1 MAPSVELSDG
11 VSRCPTFFVGTE
23 RQKQKLEGFSRR
35 EQHFE
40 EALKDSKPLCFNSQ
54 SYQKTHPAKASK
66 GHKDADATLVSP
78 FILGV
83 ADGVSQVEDFG
94 IDASLLPN
102 ELLKV
107 CEELG
112 MCQLL
117 PDNKLAPQD
126 SYCGPIPLIRRAF
139 EATESLGSLTVILA
153 IMDNSTQIHGKQHPM
168 LSIITIG
175 DCELLILRRGQ
186 EGSSPLQLVCHTEMQ
201 RINGHAQTPLQ
212 LARVDARIDPHF
224 NEGITIEVIEK
235 GSVVH
240 CVSAHEGDIVVM
252 GSDGVF
258 DNLFLHEIVELCNL
272 VLPPGQPSPLH
283 KAQLSHLATL
293 IVKACH
299 DKTEFGP
306 GGLPE
311 APIGQG
317 GKKDDTSVVV
327 AEVVEWTEAHRKTF
341 MPAQQTHQWQTLLDR
356 LNSNARDKS
365 AQGQL
370 FEMSFDKCCSGNGVY
385 DSDEEF
391 ESRSTHVEPEPSA
404 TSSSDDDWAALMSE
418 SDWPSKITGCTNVPL
433 PPTSHWGNALT
444 KPNLRRDLAQLPPNP
459 GARSWSPRTPEVQQ
473 LHRSDPVHTGFG
485 PRPPKHSGIAP
496 FGLTPPM
503 APPWVPVL
511 LQAQRY

>member
-1 MAPSVELSDG
+1 MYQQVTDSNLA
-11 VSRCPTFFVGTE
+11 
-23 RQKQKLEGFSRR
+23 
-35 EQHFE
+35 H
-40 EALKDSKPLCFNSQ
+40 KDS
-54 SYQKTHPAKASK
+54 YR
-66 GHKDADATLVSP
+66 
-78 FILGV
+78 
-83 ADGVSQVEDFG
+83 
-94 IDASLLPN
+94 
-102 ELLKV
+102 
-107 CEELG
+107 
-112 MCQLL
+112 
-117 PDNKLAPQD
+117 
-126 SYCGPIPLIRRAF
+126 GPIPLIRRAY

-153 IMDNSTQIHGKQHPM
+153 IMDNSTQLHGKQHPM

-186 EGSSPLQLVCHTEMQ
+186 EEGRSPLQLVCHTEMQ

-235 GSVVH
+235 GSAVH
-240 CVSAHEGDIVVM
+240 CVSACEGDIVIM

-258 DNLFLHEIVELCNL
+258 DNLFLREIVELCNL
-272 VLPPGQPSPLH
+272 VLPPGQPSPVH

-341 MPAQQTHQWQTLLDR
+341 MPAKQTHQWQALLDR
-356 LNSNARDKS
+356 LHSNARNKP

-391 ESRSTHVEPEPSA
+391 DSRSPHVEPVPSA
-404 TSSSDDDWAALMSE
+404 TSSSDDDCAALMSE
-418 SDWPSKITGCTNVPL
+418 SDWPSEIGCAHVPL
-433 PPTSHWGNALT
+433 PPASPWGHAFT
-444 KPNLRRDLAQLPPNP
+444 KTNLRRDLAQPPPNP
-459 GARSWSPRTPEVQQ
+459 GTLSWSPRSREVQQ
-473 LHRSDPVHTGFG
+473 LHRSDPVHTAFG

-496 FGLTPPM
+496 FGLTPPV
-503 APPWVPVL
+503 APPWVPVSV
-511 LQAQRY
+511 QAHR